1 LLRTLLLLF
10 PVAAQASEA
19 ASPGVSSGTYLQAG
33 FALILIVGLLAA
45 TAWMARKVSGGKGF
59 GQAGL
64 KVIGGVA
71 LGPRERI
78 VLVEVVTTGW
88 SSASFPG
95 KFVPCIAWPRAAC
108 PRAPCQPV
116 PTSPSPNGCRALP
129 IGSTMINRL
138 LAFLVLLLPAGL
150 AFAQAA
156 GGLPA
161 VTSTPAAGGARRIR

>member
-1 LLRTLLLLF
+1 MLRTFLLLF

-78 VLVEVVTTGW
+78 VLVEVGDDWLVIGIV
-88 SSASFPG
+88 PG
-95 KFVPCIAWPRAAC
+95 QIRTLHRLARG
-108 PRAPCQPV
+108 
-116 PTSPSPNGCRALP
+116 SLP
-129 IGSTMINRL
+129 EG
-138 LAFLVLLLPAGL
+138 ALPAG
-150 AFAQAA
+150 ADKPFAQWLQGIAN
-156 GGLPA
+156 
-161 VTSTPAAGGARRIR
+161 RQHHD

>member
-1 LLRTLLLLF
+1 MLRTLLLLF

-78 VLVEVVTTGW
+78 VLVEVGDDWLVIGVV
-88 SSASFPG
+88 PG
-95 KFVPCIAWPRAAC
+95 QIRTLHRLARG
-108 PRAPCQPV
+108 
-116 PTSPSPNGCRALP
+116 SLP
-129 IGSTMINRL
+129 EGD
-138 LAFLVLLLPAGL
+138 LPAG
-150 AFAQAA
+150 ADKPFAQWLQGIAN
-156 GGLPA
+156 
-161 VTSTPAAGGARRIR
+161 RQHHD